1 MNEYDAVYTH
11 HCCKCHLR
19 NEHDCEYKNC
29 SKEQYDQWLK
39 EEREKRYNPYFDDT
53 AG

>member
-11 HCCKCHLR
+11 HCCRCHLR

-29 SKEQYDQWLK
+29 SKEQFDKWVA
-39 EEREKRYNPYFDDT
+39 EERTKIRDNLFD
-53 AG
+53 GNFG